1 MSKKKTKKLYGI
13 NVSPKPD
20 PNNEMDTMRYI
31 LNKLVQEL
39 GEKEGTKTFE
49 WYCKTYN
56 VGISDFIPLTVLH
69 EVLGIDLYPSQYLQ
83 EKSERNRYVIVDN
96 LTKSQESILEEVK
109 KDARNNNW
117 EVDLKRLIKHY
128 KDAVKSNDF
137 DRMWYILEYLTEC
150 NFHTIRRY
158 MEELDWKGLEWQ
170 LNREEP
176 WRLEMQK
183 KFKNTNNMKITK
195 DNLASEFENYKKF
208 LKDDD
213 MRSKVKDTIEISEF
227 YDDDADIKKTVD
239 EMVEMVN
246 EQIAKNEK
254 KEEKPKKKEPKK
266 EVKVNEQEPKKEP
279 VKEPKVKEPKPKKEK
294 KAKLSS
300 ARNIKTYDALYRSVT
315 DPEKITERVL
325 RDVEKAGWGVDNL
338 KKFVERYRLAVDSDD
353 PDEMFYIYCFL
364 EECNYHSENEL
375 LLAQDWVAINKLI
388 KGESSSAKAE
398 KEPKAK
404 EEKPK
409 KEPKKKEEK
418 PISNATPVEALSPEV
433 KLIKRV
439 ITLQGK
445 TMKKANSEKTN
456 NPRAILNAI
465 QRAIRTK
472 QIRKTSKYADEIMYA
487 QDALIRMV
495 NGSLN
500 GTLSGADVINFT
512 RYDDLANV
520 AHAEVVSESA
530 KIAAQFI
537 KIQEQAGKEKE
548 AGTLLKRIEKSNE
561 KGEEID
567 GMKKAL
573 KNYVDGKTTKLKAS
587 EQVLRGLHGIVDVN
601 FESGDVVNS
610 TTIEGKNFD
619 TLDFHGRWEGF
630 FGKPSPDFKFMF
642 YGKPGNGKSTF
653 ALQFAGYL
661 SKELGKSVLY
671 VANEEGFG
679 YTLQEKVKRL
689 NVANSN
695 LYLCDSVPED
705 LSRFDVVFLDSVN
718 NLGLEPEDL
727 KAMPSGKA
735 YVYIFQTT
743 KDGNYMGKQE
753 FAHDVDTVVRVENMN
768 AYKDKNRYG
777 GEIQE
782 FKVG

>member
-1 MSKKKTKKLYGI
+1 MKITVENALTEYPKVRKGMPEIIEKTFDKLPSMMKFYGKSDQITKTIDLWVEKVNLELEKRGEGKKEDSKKSEKFP
-13 NVSPKPD
+13 VPK
-20 PNNEMDTMRYI
+20 
-31 LNKLVQEL
+31 
-39 GEKEGTKTFE
+39 
-49 WYCKTYN
+49 YN
-56 VGISDFIPLTVLH
+56 VG
-69 EVLGIDLYPSQYLQ
+69 
-83 EKSERNRYVIVDN
+83 
-96 LTKSQESILEEVK
+96 
-109 KDARNNNW
+109 
-117 EVDLKRLIKHY
+117 
-128 KDAVKSNDF
+128 
-137 DRMWYILEYLTEC
+137 
-150 NFHTIRRY
+150 
-158 MEELDWKGLEWQ
+158 DW
-170 LNREEP
+170 
-176 WRLEMQK
+176 
-183 KFKNTNNMKITK
+183 
-195 DNLASEFENYKKF
+195 
-208 LKDDD
+208 
-213 MRSKVKDTIEISEF
+213 V
-227 YDDDADIKKTVD
+227 
-239 EMVEMVN
+239 
-246 EQIAKNEK
+246 IAKVHTADGGVKESFPVLITEYSETPDGRIIYTFDGGDIDVFEDEIIRKTTAPKAK
-254 KEEKPKKKEPKK
+254 KEEKKESPKTK
-266 EVKVNEQEPKKEP
+266 
-279 VKEPKVKEPKPKKEK
+279 
-294 KAKLSS
+294 
-300 ARNIKTYDALYRSVT
+300 
-315 DPEKITERVL
+315 
-325 RDVEKAGWGVDNL
+325 
-338 KKFVERYRLAVDSDD
+338 
-353 PDEMFYIYCFL
+353 
-364 EECNYHSENEL
+364 
-375 LLAQDWVAINKLI
+375 
-388 KGESSSAKAE
+388 

-404 EEKPK
+404 
-409 KEPKKKEEK
+409 KESKKKEK
-418 PISNATPVEALSPEV
+418 PTSNATPVEALSPEV

-512 RYDDLANV
+512 RYDDLEKV
-520 AHAEVVSESA
+520 AHSEVVSEAA

-548 AGTLLKRIEKSNE
+548 AGTLLKRIEKINE

-573 KNYVDGKTTKLKAS
+573 KNYVEGKTTKLKAS

-653 ALQFAGYL
+653 ALQYAGYL

-705 LSRFDVVFLDSVN
+705 LSQFDVVFLDSVN

-735 YVYIFQTT
+735 YVYVFQTT

>member
-1 MSKKKTKKLYGI
+1 MKL
-13 NVSPKPD
+13 
-20 PNNEMDTMRYI
+20 
-31 LNKLVQEL
+31 
-39 GEKEGTKTFE
+39 
-49 WYCKTYN
+49 
-56 VGISDFIPLTVLH
+56 
-69 EVLGIDLYPSQYLQ
+69 
-83 EKSERNRYVIVDN
+83 
-96 LTKSQESILEEVK
+96 
-109 KDARNNNW
+109 
-117 EVDLKRLIKHY
+117 
-128 KDAVKSNDF
+128 
-137 DRMWYILEYLTEC
+137 
-150 NFHTIRRY
+150 
-158 MEELDWKGLEWQ
+158 
-170 LNREEP
+170 
-176 WRLEMQK
+176 
-183 KFKNTNNMKITK
+183 TK
-195 DNLASEFENYKKF
+195 DNVLEKWPEVKLL
-208 LKDDD
+208 LKDKKEFIDLAEDSFIPFANLYDEFDED
-213 MRSKVKDTIEISEF
+213 MKKDFDSFLDTANKLLDAKEKEVFEKEPKYKVGDWVISKIHTPEGVKESLPLLITEVMVMPDGKVVYTFDGGEIDVFEEE
-227 YDDDADIKKTVD
+227 IIRKTT
-239 EMVEMVN
+239 
-246 EQIAKNEK
+246 APKAK
-254 KEEKPKKKEPKK
+254 KEEKRTEYKGKMYDQGGKQKSDIQIIADATGLDKDKLKEYI
-266 EVKVNEQEPKKEP
+266 ELDD
-279 VKEPKVKEPKPKKEK
+279 KPKDPIKDERFWEMIQTTDTTPISKIIEFVRKVTGKHVGEGKEAMNMFHQIMSEFVTD
-294 KAKLSS
+294 AKRRDEIVKSYLSS

-315 DPEKITERVL
+315 DPKKISERASKDAEKE
-325 RDVEKAGWGVDNL
+325 GWGVDNL
-338 KKFVERYRLAVDSDD
+338 KKLAERYRLAVDSED

-364 EECNYHSENEL
+364 EECNYHRENEL

-388 KGESSSAKAE
+388 KGDSSSAKTE

-418 PISNATPVEALSPEV
+418 PTSNATPVEALSPEV

-512 RYDDLANV
+512 RYDDLAKV
-520 AHAEVVSESA
+520 AHSEVVSEAA

-573 KNYVDGKTTKLKAS
+573 KNYVEGKTSKLKAS
-587 EQVLRGLHGIVDVN
+587 EQVLKGLHGIVDVN

-705 LSRFDVVFLDSVN
+705 LSQFDVVFLDSVN

-727 KAMPSGKA
+727 KAMPAGKA

>member
-1 MSKKKTKKLYGI
+1 M
-13 NVSPKPD
+13 V
-20 PNNEMDTMRYI
+20 
-31 LNKLVQEL
+31 
-39 GEKEGTKTFE
+39 
-49 WYCKTYN
+49 
-56 VGISDFIPLTVLH
+56 
-69 EVLGIDLYPSQYLQ
+69 
-83 EKSERNRYVIVDN
+83 
-96 LTKSQESILEEVK
+96 
-109 KDARNNNW
+109 
-117 EVDLKRLIKHY
+117 
-128 KDAVKSNDF
+128 
-137 DRMWYILEYLTEC
+137 
-150 NFHTIRRY
+150 
-158 MEELDWKGLEWQ
+158 
-170 LNREEP
+170 
-176 WRLEMQK
+176 
-183 KFKNTNNMKITK
+183 KITK
-195 DNLASEFENYKKF
+195 DNLSSEFENYKKF

-227 YDDDADIKKTVD
+227 YDEDADIKKAVD

-246 EQIAKNEK
+246 EQIEKNEK
-254 KEEKPKKKEPKK
+254 KSSQQKKEQEPKDIELIWNLAADTYELWIDHKKVDDSVFTTIEGLAEYIQLNYPELMKRKDVILQLENYGWKKNKTSISKPKKEPKK
-266 EVKVNEQEPKKEP
+266 QVNWEKFPIPKYNVGDWVISKIHTPEG
-279 VKEPKVKEPKPKKEK
+279 VKESFPILITEVMVMPDGKVSYTFDGGEIDVFEDEIIRKTTAPKVK
-294 KAKLSS
+294 
-300 ARNIKTYDALYRSVT
+300 
-315 DPEKITERVL
+315 
-325 RDVEKAGWGVDNL
+325 
-338 KKFVERYRLAVDSDD
+338 
-353 PDEMFYIYCFL
+353 
-364 EECNYHSENEL
+364 
-375 LLAQDWVAINKLI
+375 
-388 KGESSSAKAE
+388 
-398 KEPKAK
+398 KEPKA
-404 EEKPK
+404 K

-418 PISNATPVEALSPEV
+418 PTSNATPVEALSPEV

-500 GTLSGADVINFT
+500 GTLSGAYVINFT
-512 RYDDLANV
+512 RYDDLEKV
-520 AHAEVVSESA
+520 AHSEVVSEAA

-695 LYLCDSVPED
+695 LYLCDSVPDD
-705 LSRFDVVFLDSVN
+705 LSQFDVVFLDSVN

-735 YVYIFQTT
+735 YVYVFQTT

>member
-1 MSKKKTKKLYGI
+1 M
-13 NVSPKPD
+13 
-20 PNNEMDTMRYI
+20 
-31 LNKLVQEL
+31 
-39 GEKEGTKTFE
+39 
-49 WYCKTYN
+49 
-56 VGISDFIPLTVLH
+56 
-69 EVLGIDLYPSQYLQ
+69 
-83 EKSERNRYVIVDN
+83 
-96 LTKSQESILEEVK
+96 VK
-109 KDARNNNW
+109 
-117 EVDLKRLIKHY
+117 I
-128 KDAVKSNDF
+128 
-137 DRMWYILEYLTEC
+137 M
-150 NFHTIRRY
+150 
-158 MEELDWKGLEWQ
+158 
-170 LNREEP
+170 
-176 WRLEMQK
+176 
-183 KFKNTNNMKITK
+183 K

-227 YDDDADIKKTVD
+227 YDEDADIKKAVD

-254 KEEKPKKKEPKK
+254 KSSQQKK
-266 EVKVNEQEPKKEP
+266 EQEPKDIELIWDLAANTYALWIDHK
-279 VKEPKVKEPKPKKEK
+279 KVDDSVFTTIEGLAEYIQLHYPELMKRKDVILQLENYGWEK
-294 KAKLSS
+294 
-300 ARNIKTYDALYRSVT
+300 NKTS
-315 DPEKITERVL
+315 
-325 RDVEKAGWGVDNL
+325 
-338 KKFVERYRLAVDSDD
+338 
-353 PDEMFYIYCFL
+353 
-364 EECNYHSENEL
+364 
-375 LLAQDWVAINKLI
+375 
-388 KGESSSAKAE
+388 
-398 KEPKAK
+398 
-404 EEKPK
+404 KPK
-409 KEPKKKEEK
+409 KEPKKQEKWEKFPIAKYNVGDWVTTKIYMDDGSVKESSPMLISEFSETPDGRIIYTFDGGDIDMFEDQIIRKTTAPKVKKEEKKESPKPKKEPKAKKDSKKKEEK
-418 PISNATPVEALSPEV
+418 PTSNATPVEALSQEV

-445 TMKKANSEKTN
+445 TIKKANADTKN
-456 NPRAILNAI
+456 NPRTILNAL
-465 QRAIRTK
+465 QRAILSK
-472 QIRKTSKYADEIMYA
+472 QIRKTSKYADEVMYA
-487 QDALIRMV
+487 QDALIRIV
-495 NGSLN
+495 NGA
-500 GTLSGADVINFT
+500 LSGALSNSDVINLV
-512 RYDDLANV
+512 RYDDLVKVANS
-520 AHAEVVSESA
+520 EYVSETA

-537 KIQEQAGKEKE
+537 KIQEKEGKEKE
-548 AGTLLKRIEKSNE
+548 ASNLLKRIDKSGE

-587 EQVLRGLHGIVDVN
+587 EQVLKGLHGIVDVN

-705 LSRFDVVFLDSVN
+705 LSQFDVVFLDSVN

-727 KAMPSGKA
+727 KAMPAGKA

-753 FAHDVDTVVRVENMN
+753 FAHDVDAVVRVENFN

-777 GEIQE
+777 GSIQE

>member
-1 MSKKKTKKLYGI
+1 MKL
-13 NVSPKPD
+13 
-20 PNNEMDTMRYI
+20 
-31 LNKLVQEL
+31 
-39 GEKEGTKTFE
+39 
-49 WYCKTYN
+49 
-56 VGISDFIPLTVLH
+56 
-69 EVLGIDLYPSQYLQ
+69 
-83 EKSERNRYVIVDN
+83 
-96 LTKSQESILEEVK
+96 
-109 KDARNNNW
+109 
-117 EVDLKRLIKHY
+117 
-128 KDAVKSNDF
+128 
-137 DRMWYILEYLTEC
+137 
-150 NFHTIRRY
+150 
-158 MEELDWKGLEWQ
+158 
-170 LNREEP
+170 
-176 WRLEMQK
+176 
-183 KFKNTNNMKITK
+183 TK
-195 DNLASEFENYKKF
+195 DNVLEKWGDAKLILQDKKEFIDLAEDSFIPFANLYDEFDEDMKKDFDSF
-208 LKDDD
+208 L
-213 MRSKVKDTIEISEF
+213 DTANKLLEE
-227 YDDDADIKKTVD
+227 K
-239 EMVEMVN
+239 
-246 EQIAKNEK
+246 EK
-254 KEEKPKKKEPKK
+254 KEEKKEETKI
-266 EVKVNEQEPKKEP
+266 
-279 VKEPKVKEPKPKKEK
+279 
-294 KAKLSS
+294 S
-300 ARNIKTYDALYRSVT
+300 AREIRTYSDLVKNVKDYQ
-315 DPEKITERVL
+315 KISERAA
-325 RDVEKAGWGVDNL
+325 KAAQKADFGVDFA
-338 KKFVERYRLAVDSDD
+338 KMAKRYSQAVDNDD
-353 PDEMFYIYCFL
+353 FGDMYYVYCYL
-364 EECNYHSENEL
+364 EECNYHTENEL

-388 KGESSSAKAE
+388 KGESSSAKTE
-398 KEPKAK
+398 KPKYEKNDWVVIKVKDQNTSGKYQEGMPGWVDAIGSENGKTYYKVNITGGKVVSVEDSEIFGKSNNVPNFYVGQVAYMKPASDEVGLIPIKIKSVYCDRDGKTFVYRDEKTIFSEDQLTHYAPKAK

-418 PISNATPVEALSPEV
+418 PTSNATPVEALSPEV

-445 TMKKANSEKTN
+445 TIKKANADTKN
-456 NPRAILNAI
+456 NPRTILNAL
-465 QRAIRTK
+465 QRAILSK
-472 QIRKTSKYADEIMYA
+472 QIRKTSKYADEVMYA
-487 QDALIRMV
+487 QDALIRIV
-495 NGSLN
+495 NGA
-500 GTLSGADVINFT
+500 LSGALSNSDVINLV
-512 RYDDLANV
+512 RYDDLVKVANS
-520 AHAEVVSESA
+520 EYVSETA
-530 KIAAQFI
+530 KIASQFI
-537 KIQEQAGKEKE
+537 KIQEKEGKEKE
-548 AGTLLKRIEKSNE
+548 AYNLLKRIDKSGE

-567 GMKKAL
+567 AMKKSL
-573 KNYVDGKTTKLKAS
+573 KNYVDGKTAKLKAS
-587 EQVLRGLHGIVDVN
+587 EQVLKGLHGIVDVN

-727 KAMPSGKA
+727 KALPSGKA
-735 YVYIFQTT
+735 YVYVFQTT

>member
-1 MSKKKTKKLYGI
+1 MKL
-13 NVSPKPD
+13 
-20 PNNEMDTMRYI
+20 
-31 LNKLVQEL
+31 
-39 GEKEGTKTFE
+39 
-49 WYCKTYN
+49 
-56 VGISDFIPLTVLH
+56 
-69 EVLGIDLYPSQYLQ
+69 
-83 EKSERNRYVIVDN
+83 
-96 LTKSQESILEEVK
+96 
-109 KDARNNNW
+109 
-117 EVDLKRLIKHY
+117 
-128 KDAVKSNDF
+128 
-137 DRMWYILEYLTEC
+137 
-150 NFHTIRRY
+150 
-158 MEELDWKGLEWQ
+158 
-170 LNREEP
+170 
-176 WRLEMQK
+176 
-183 KFKNTNNMKITK
+183 TK
-195 DNLASEFENYKKF
+195 DNVLEKWPEVKLLLKDKKEFIDLAEDSFIPFANLYDDF
-208 LKDDD
+208 DDD
-213 MRSKVKDTIEISEF
+213 MKKDFDQFLDTANKLL
-227 YDDDADIKKTVD
+227 DA
-239 EMVEMVN
+239 
-246 EQIAKNEK
+246 
-254 KEEKPKKKEPKK
+254 KEK
-266 EVKVNEQEPKKEP
+266 EV
-279 VKEPKVKEPKPKKEK
+279 
-294 KAKLSS
+294 
-300 ARNIKTYDALYRSVT
+300 
-315 DPEKITERVL
+315 
-325 RDVEKAGWGVDNL
+325 
-338 KKFVERYRLAVDSDD
+338 F
-353 PDEMFYIYCFL
+353 
-364 EECNYHSENEL
+364 
-375 LLAQDWVAINKLI
+375 
-388 KGESSSAKAE
+388 E
-398 KEPKAK
+398 KEPKYKVGDWVISKIHTPEGVKESLPLLITEVMVMPDGKVVYTFDGGEIDVFEDEIIRKTTAPKAK
-404 EEKPK
+404 KETKNATEKTKSTPKANVKKPK
-409 KEPKKKEEK
+409 QKAEK
-418 PISNATPVEALSPEV
+418 QTTTDNATPVDALSTEV

-445 TMKKANSEKTN
+445 TIKKANADTKN
-456 NPRAILNAI
+456 NPRTILNAL
-465 QRAIRTK
+465 QRAILSK
-472 QIRKTSKYADEIMYA
+472 QIRKTSKYADEVMYA
-487 QDALIRMV
+487 QDALIRIV
-495 NGSLN
+495 NGA
-500 GTLSGADVINFT
+500 LSGALSNSDVINLV
-512 RYDDLANV
+512 RYDDLVKVANS
-520 AHAEVVSESA
+520 EYVSETA

-537 KIQEQAGKEKE
+537 KIQEKEGKEKE
-548 AGTLLKRIEKSNE
+548 ASNLLKRIDKSGE

-567 GMKKAL
+567 AMKKSL

-705 LSRFDVVFLDSVN
+705 LSQFDVVFLDSVN

>member
-1 MSKKKTKKLYGI
+1 MKLTKDNVLEKWGDAKLILQDKKEFIDLAEDSFIPFANLYDEFDEDMKKDFDSFLDTANKLLEEKENKREEAKPKFKVGDWVTTKLHMDDGSVQESEPLLISELNVTPDGRVVYTFDGGDIDMFEDQIIRKTTDPNKKKKVDAKDAKDYTTITENL
-13 NVSPKPD
+13 
-20 PNNEMDTMRYI
+20 
-31 LNKLVQEL
+31 QES
-39 GEKEGTKTFE
+39 KESLTKTA
-49 WYCKTYN
+49 
-56 VGISDFIPLTVLH
+56 
-69 EVLGIDLYPSQYLQ
+69 
-83 EKSERNRYVIVDN
+83 ER
-96 LTKSQESILEEVK
+96 KAES
-109 KDARNNNW
+109 NGFG
-117 EVDLKRLIKHY
+117 VDLKKEIEAYKKSVKH
-128 KDAVKSNDF
+128 NDF
-137 DRMWYILEYLTEC
+137 DDMFIIIELLEIC
-150 NFHTIRRY
+150 NFHAERQYFIKQ
-158 MEELDWKGLEWQ
+158 DWKGLEKFLKRQ
-170 LNREEP
+170 DDIEP
-176 WRLEMQK
+176 KMSQP
-183 KFKNTNNMKITK
+183 KFKNGDKVHCAIYNDEERNKTTIYEIIGSPTAENGEWVYYVTGDGQHYVPERKITK
-195 DNLASEFENYKKF
+195 AKETKSNTKK
-208 LKDDD
+208 
-213 MRSKVKDTIEISEF
+213 
-227 YDDDADIKKTVD
+227 
-239 EMVEMVN
+239 
-246 EQIAKNEK
+246 
-254 KEEKPKKKEPKK
+254 
-266 EVKVNEQEPKKEP
+266 
-279 VKEPKVKEPKPKKEK
+279 
-294 KAKLSS
+294 
-300 ARNIKTYDALYRSVT
+300 
-315 DPEKITERVL
+315 
-325 RDVEKAGWGVDNL
+325 
-338 KKFVERYRLAVDSDD
+338 
-353 PDEMFYIYCFL
+353 
-364 EECNYHSENEL
+364 
-375 LLAQDWVAINKLI
+375 
-388 KGESSSAKAE
+388 KAE
-398 KEPKAK
+398 KQTTTD
-404 EEKPK
+404 
-409 KEPKKKEEK
+409 
-418 PISNATPVEALSPEV
+418 NATPVEALSPEV
-433 KLIKRV
+433 KMIKRV

-512 RYDDLANV
+512 RYDDLAKV
-520 AHAEVVSESA
+520 AHSEVVSEAA

-573 KNYVDGKTTKLKAS
+573 KNYVEGKTSKLKAS
-587 EQVLRGLHGIVDVN
+587 EQMLKGLHGIVDVN

-695 LYLCDSVPED
+695 LYLCDSVPDD
-705 LSRFDVVFLDSVN
+705 LSQFDVVFLDSVN

>member
-1 MSKKKTKKLYGI
+1 
-13 NVSPKPD
+13 
-20 PNNEMDTMRYI
+20 
-31 LNKLVQEL
+31 
-39 GEKEGTKTFE
+39 
-49 WYCKTYN
+49 
-56 VGISDFIPLTVLH
+56 
-69 EVLGIDLYPSQYLQ
+69 
-83 EKSERNRYVIVDN
+83 
-96 LTKSQESILEEVK
+96 
-109 KDARNNNW
+109 
-117 EVDLKRLIKHY
+117 
-128 KDAVKSNDF
+128 
-137 DRMWYILEYLTEC
+137 
-150 NFHTIRRY
+150 
-158 MEELDWKGLEWQ
+158 
-170 LNREEP
+170 
-176 WRLEMQK
+176 
-183 KFKNTNNMKITK
+183 MKITK

-227 YDDDADIKKTVD
+227 YDEDADIKKAVD

-254 KEEKPKKKEPKK
+254 KSSQQKK
-266 EVKVNEQEPKKEP
+266 EQEPKDIELIWDLAANTYELWIDHK
-279 VKEPKVKEPKPKKEK
+279 KVDDSVFTTIEGLAEYIQLHYPELMKRKDVILQLENYGWKK
-294 KAKLSS
+294 
-300 ARNIKTYDALYRSVT
+300 NKTS
-315 DPEKITERVL
+315 I
-325 RDVEKAGWGVDNL
+325 
-338 KKFVERYRLAVDSDD
+338 S
-353 PDEMFYIYCFL
+353 
-364 EECNYHSENEL
+364 
-375 LLAQDWVAINKLI
+375 
-388 KGESSSAKAE
+388 
-398 KEPKAK
+398 
-404 EEKPK
+404 KPK
-409 KEPKKKEEK
+409 KEPKKQVNWEKFPIPKYNVGDWVISKIHTPEGVKESFPILITEVMETPDGKVVYTFDGGEIDVFEDEIIRKTTAPKAKKEEK
-418 PISNATPVEALSPEV
+418 RTSKKKQKAEKQTTTDNATKVEALSPEV

-500 GTLSGADVINFT
+500 GTLSGADIINFT
-512 RYDDLANV
+512 RYDDLEKV
-520 AHAEVVSESA
+520 AHSEVVSEAA

-573 KNYVDGKTTKLKAS
+573 KNYVSGKTTKLKAS

-630 FGKPSPDFKFMF
+630 LGKPSPDFKFMF

-661 SKELGKSVLY
+661 SKNLGKSVLY

-695 LYLCDSVPED
+695 LYLCDSVPDD
-705 LSRFDVVFLDSVN
+705 LSQFDVVFLDSVN

>member
-1 MSKKKTKKLYGI
+1 
-13 NVSPKPD
+13 
-20 PNNEMDTMRYI
+20 
-31 LNKLVQEL
+31 
-39 GEKEGTKTFE
+39 
-49 WYCKTYN
+49 
-56 VGISDFIPLTVLH
+56 
-69 EVLGIDLYPSQYLQ
+69 
-83 EKSERNRYVIVDN
+83 
-96 LTKSQESILEEVK
+96 
-109 KDARNNNW
+109 
-117 EVDLKRLIKHY
+117 
-128 KDAVKSNDF
+128 
-137 DRMWYILEYLTEC
+137 
-150 NFHTIRRY
+150 
-158 MEELDWKGLEWQ
+158 
-170 LNREEP
+170 
-176 WRLEMQK
+176 
-183 KFKNTNNMKITK
+183 MKITK

-227 YDDDADIKKTVD
+227 YDEDADIKKAVD
-239 EMVEMVN
+239 EMVKMVN

-254 KEEKPKKKEPKK
+254 KSSQQKK
-266 EVKVNEQEPKKEP
+266 EQEPKDIELIWDLAANTYELWIDHK
-279 VKEPKVKEPKPKKEK
+279 KVDDSVFTTIEGLAEYIQLHYPELMKRKDVILQLENYGWKKNKTSIPKPKKETKNATEKTKSTPKANVK
-294 KAKLSS
+294 KPK
-300 ARNIKTYDALYRSVT
+300 
-315 DPEKITERVL
+315 
-325 RDVEKAGWGVDNL
+325 
-338 KKFVERYRLAVDSDD
+338 
-353 PDEMFYIYCFL
+353 
-364 EECNYHSENEL
+364 
-375 LLAQDWVAINKLI
+375 Q
-388 KGESSSAKAE
+388 KAE
-398 KEPKAK
+398 KQTTTD
-404 EEKPK
+404 
-409 KEPKKKEEK
+409 
-418 PISNATPVEALSPEV
+418 NATPVEALSPEV

-445 TMKKANSEKTN
+445 TMKKANADTKN

-500 GTLSGADVINFT
+500 GTMSGADVINFT
-512 RYDDLANV
+512 RYDDLAKV
-520 AHAEVVSESA
+520 AHSEVVSEAA

-561 KGEEID
+561 KGAEID

-630 FGKPSPDFKFMF
+630 FGKPAPDFKFMF

-705 LSRFDVVFLDSVN
+705 LSQFDVVFLDSVN

>member
-1 MSKKKTKKLYGI
+1 
-13 NVSPKPD
+13 
-20 PNNEMDTMRYI
+20 
-31 LNKLVQEL
+31 
-39 GEKEGTKTFE
+39 
-49 WYCKTYN
+49 
-56 VGISDFIPLTVLH
+56 
-69 EVLGIDLYPSQYLQ
+69 
-83 EKSERNRYVIVDN
+83 
-96 LTKSQESILEEVK
+96 
-109 KDARNNNW
+109 
-117 EVDLKRLIKHY
+117 
-128 KDAVKSNDF
+128 
-137 DRMWYILEYLTEC
+137 
-150 NFHTIRRY
+150 
-158 MEELDWKGLEWQ
+158 
-170 LNREEP
+170 
-176 WRLEMQK
+176 
-183 KFKNTNNMKITK
+183 MKITK

-227 YDDDADIKKTVD
+227 YDEDADIKKAVD

-254 KEEKPKKKEPKK
+254 KSSQQKK
-266 EVKVNEQEPKKEP
+266 EQEPKDIELIWDLAANTYELWIDHK
-279 VKEPKVKEPKPKKEK
+279 KVDDSVFTTIEGLAEYIQLHYPELMKRKDVILQLENYGWKK
-294 KAKLSS
+294 
-300 ARNIKTYDALYRSVT
+300 NKTS
-315 DPEKITERVL
+315 I
-325 RDVEKAGWGVDNL
+325 
-338 KKFVERYRLAVDSDD
+338 S
-353 PDEMFYIYCFL
+353 
-364 EECNYHSENEL
+364 
-375 LLAQDWVAINKLI
+375 
-388 KGESSSAKAE
+388 
-398 KEPKAK
+398 
-404 EEKPK
+404 KPK
-409 KEPKKKEEK
+409 KEPKKQVNWEKFPIPKYNVGDWVISKIHTPEGVKESFPILITEVMETPDGKVVYTFDGGEIDVFEDEIICKTTAPKAKKEEK
-418 PISNATPVEALSPEV
+418 RTSKKKQKAEKQTTTDNATQVEALSPEV

-445 TMKKANSEKTN
+445 TIKKANADTKN
-456 NPRAILNAI
+456 NPRTILNAL
-465 QRAIRTK
+465 QRAILSK
-472 QIRKTSKYADEIMYA
+472 QIRKTSKYADEVMYA
-487 QDALIRMV
+487 QDALIRIV
-495 NGSLN
+495 NGA
-500 GTLSGADVINFT
+500 LSGALSNSDVINLV
-512 RYDDLANV
+512 RYDDLVKVANS
-520 AHAEVVSESA
+520 EVVSETA
-530 KIAAQFI
+530 KIASQFI
-537 KIQEQAGKEKE
+537 KIQEKEGKQKE
-548 AGTLLKRIEKSNE
+548 AENLLKRIEKSNE

-705 LSRFDVVFLDSVN
+705 LSQFDVVFLDSVN
-718 NLGLEPEDL
+718 NLGLKPEDL

>member
-1 MSKKKTKKLYGI
+1 MKLTKDNVLEKWGDAKLILQDKKEFIDLAEDSFIPFANLYDEFDEDMKKDFDSFL
-13 NVSPKPD
+13 
-20 PNNEMDTMRYI
+20 DTA
-31 LNKLVQEL
+31 NKLLE
-39 GEKEGTKTFE
+39 EKENK
-49 WYCKTYN
+49 
-56 VGISDFIPLTVLH
+56 
-69 EVLGIDLYPSQYLQ
+69 
-83 EKSERNRYVIVDN
+83 R
-96 LTKSQESILEEVK
+96 EEVK
-109 KDARNNNW
+109 PKFKVGDWVISKIHTPEGVKESFPILITEVMVMPDGKVSYTFDGGEIDVFEDEIIRKTTAPKKAEEPKRITAKEAKSIEAIKANLIESADSLTQSAERRAEKDGYG
-117 EVDLKRLIKHY
+117 VDLEKLERDY
-128 KDAVKSNDF
+128 KKSVRHNDF
-137 DRMWYILEYLTEC
+137 DDMFIILELLEAC
-150 NFHTIRRY
+150 NFHKEREFFIKQ
-158 MEELDWKGLEWQ
+158 DWKGL
-170 LNREEP
+170 
-176 WRLEMQK
+176 K
-183 KFKNTNNMKITK
+183 KFIK
-195 DNLASEFENYKKF
+195 SE
-208 LKDDD
+208 
-213 MRSKVKDTIEISEF
+213 
-227 YDDDADIKKTVD
+227 
-239 EMVEMVN
+239 
-246 EQIAKNEK
+246 
-254 KEEKPKKKEPKK
+254 EEK
-266 EVKVNEQEPKKEP
+266 
-279 VKEPKVKEPKPKKEK
+279 
-294 KAKLSS
+294 
-300 ARNIKTYDALYRSVT
+300 
-315 DPEKITERVL
+315 
-325 RDVEKAGWGVDNL
+325 
-338 KKFVERYRLAVDSDD
+338 
-353 PDEMFYIYCFL
+353 
-364 EECNYHSENEL
+364 
-375 LLAQDWVAINKLI
+375 
-388 KGESSSAKAE
+388 
-398 KEPKAK
+398 
-404 EEKPK
+404 EKPK
-409 KEPKKKEEK
+409 KEPKPKSEK
-418 PISNATPVEALSPEV
+418 PTSNATPVEALSPEV

-439 ITLQGK
+439 ITLHGK

-512 RYDDLANV
+512 RYDDLEKV
-520 AHAEVVSESA
+520 AHSEVVSEAA

-705 LSRFDVVFLDSVN
+705 LSQFDVVFLDSVN

-735 YVYIFQTT
+735 YVYVFQTT

>member
-1 MSKKKTKKLYGI
+1 MKL
-13 NVSPKPD
+13 
-20 PNNEMDTMRYI
+20 
-31 LNKLVQEL
+31 
-39 GEKEGTKTFE
+39 
-49 WYCKTYN
+49 
-56 VGISDFIPLTVLH
+56 
-69 EVLGIDLYPSQYLQ
+69 
-83 EKSERNRYVIVDN
+83 
-96 LTKSQESILEEVK
+96 
-109 KDARNNNW
+109 
-117 EVDLKRLIKHY
+117 
-128 KDAVKSNDF
+128 
-137 DRMWYILEYLTEC
+137 
-150 NFHTIRRY
+150 
-158 MEELDWKGLEWQ
+158 
-170 LNREEP
+170 
-176 WRLEMQK
+176 
-183 KFKNTNNMKITK
+183 TK
-195 DNLASEFENYKKF
+195 DNVLEKWPEVKLLLKDKKEFIDLAEDSFIPFANLYDDF
-208 LKDDD
+208 DDD
-213 MRSKVKDTIEISEF
+213 MKKDFDQFLDT
-227 YDDDADIKKTVD
+227 ANKLL
-239 EMVEMVN
+239 
-246 EQIAKNEK
+246 EK
-254 KEEKPKKKEPKK
+254 KEE
-266 EVKVNEQEPKKEP
+266 EV
-279 VKEPKVKEPKPKKEK
+279 
-294 KAKLSS
+294 
-300 ARNIKTYDALYRSVT
+300 
-315 DPEKITERVL
+315 
-325 RDVEKAGWGVDNL
+325 
-338 KKFVERYRLAVDSDD
+338 F
-353 PDEMFYIYCFL
+353 
-364 EECNYHSENEL
+364 
-375 LLAQDWVAINKLI
+375 
-388 KGESSSAKAE
+388 E
-398 KEPKAK
+398 KEPKYKVGDWVIVKVHMPDGSVQESFPLLITEVMVMPDGRTMYTEDGGQYDFFEDQIIRKTTAPKVKK
-404 EEKPK
+404 EEKKESPKPK
-409 KEPKKKEEK
+409 KEPKQTEKPTFNTKSVDILTEAVGMNKKKLIKIIEDTPKNLKTSKEFKDLIGELGISKVIHFVNKVTNESYYDGMKAGLRFEDLMVDFITDATRRDEIVKDYLKKETTKPKAEK
-418 PISNATPVEALSPEV
+418 PTSTATPVEALSPEV

-472 QIRKTSKYADEIMYA
+472 QIRKTSKYADKIMYA

-512 RYDDLANV
+512 RYDDLEKV
-520 AHAEVVSESA
+520 AHSEVVSEAA

-705 LSRFDVVFLDSVN
+705 LSQFDVVFLDSVN

>member
-1 MSKKKTKKLYGI
+1 MKVTYETLPLKYEEIKKHLTPKTIEAVDAALAIWDWYDDAEFKPTIDGCIQKVNSELA
-13 NVSPKPD
+13 NV
-20 PNNEMDTMRYI
+20 
-31 LNKLVQEL
+31 
-39 GEKEGTKTFE
+39 KEVSETKTE
-49 WYCKTYN
+49 
-56 VGISDFIPLTVLH
+56 
-69 EVLGIDLYPSQYLQ
+69 
-83 EKSERNRYVIVDN
+83 
-96 LTKSQESILEEVK
+96 
-109 KDARNNNW
+109 
-117 EVDLKRLIKHY
+117 
-128 KDAVKSNDF
+128 
-137 DRMWYILEYLTEC
+137 
-150 NFHTIRRY
+150 
-158 MEELDWKGLEWQ
+158 
-170 LNREEP
+170 
-176 WRLEMQK
+176 
-183 KFKNTNNMKITK
+183 
-195 DNLASEFENYKKF
+195 
-208 LKDDD
+208 
-213 MRSKVKDTIEISEF
+213 
-227 YDDDADIKKTVD
+227 
-239 EMVEMVN
+239 
-246 EQIAKNEK
+246 
-254 KEEKPKKKEPKK
+254 
-266 EVKVNEQEPKKEP
+266 
-279 VKEPKVKEPKPKKEK
+279 
-294 KAKLSS
+294 
-300 ARNIKTYDALYRSVT
+300 
-315 DPEKITERVL
+315 
-325 RDVEKAGWGVDNL
+325 
-338 KKFVERYRLAVDSDD
+338 
-353 PDEMFYIYCFL
+353 
-364 EECNYHSENEL
+364 
-375 LLAQDWVAINKLI
+375 
-388 KGESSSAKAE
+388 
-398 KEPKAK
+398 
-404 EEKPK
+404 PK
-409 KEPKKKEEK
+409 KEPKKQEKWEKFPIAKYNVGDWVTTKDHDGKENTTPILISEWMETPDGRIVYTADGGQYDFFEDSIVRQVTEPKFKIGDYVKFKVANAAGRIVEITPVKGKKYEYSLKYLNKDGNEVVTDGVMESLLTLTSEDEANKINTKTTKEAKPKEK
-418 PISNATPVEALSPEV
+418 KEPKTKEPKAKKEQKQDPYADATPVEALSPEV

-512 RYDDLANV
+512 RYDDLAKV
-520 AHAEVVSESA
+520 AHSEVVSEAA

-548 AGTLLKRIEKSNE
+548 AETLLKRIEKSNE

-661 SKELGKSVLY
+661 SKDLGKSVLY

-695 LYLCDSVPED
+695 LYLCDSVPDD
-705 LSRFDVVFLDSVN
+705 LSQFDVVFLDSVN

-735 YVYIFQTT
+735 YVYVFQTT

-768 AYKDKNRYG
+768 AYKYKNRYG

>member
-1 MSKKKTKKLYGI
+1 MKLTVENLKEMSGKITVSDRLKEQLPLVIDSLEFYGQDGAETSDELVDLWLKLANEELEKQDKKEEPKKQEKKH
-13 NVSPKPD
+13 P
-20 PNNEMDTMRYI
+20 T
-31 LNKLVQEL
+31 NK
-39 GEKEGTKTFE
+39 
-49 WYCKTYN
+49 YN
-56 VGISDFIPLTVLH
+56 VGDWVTTKDSNGKENTTPILIDEWNETPDGRIVYTADGGQYDFF
-69 EVLGIDLYPSQYLQ
+69 EDS
-83 EKSERNRYVIVDN
+83 IVR
-96 LTKSQESILEEVK
+96 QV
-109 KDARNNNW
+109 
-117 EVDLKRLIKHY
+117 
-128 KDAVKSNDF
+128 
-137 DRMWYILEYLTEC
+137 TE
-150 NFHTIRRY
+150 
-158 MEELDWKGLEWQ
+158 
-170 LNREEP
+170 P
-176 WRLEMQK
+176 
-183 KFKNTNNMKITK
+183 KFKIGDYVKFKVANAAGRIVEIT
-195 DNLASEFENYKKF
+195 
-208 LKDDD
+208 
-213 MRSKVKDTIEISEF
+213 
-227 YDDDADIKKTVD
+227 
-239 EMVEMVN
+239 
-246 EQIAKNEK
+246 
-254 KEEKPKKKEPKK
+254 
-266 EVKVNEQEPKKEP
+266 P
-279 VKEPKVKEPKPKKEK
+279 VKGKKYEYSLK
-294 KAKLSS
+294 YLNKDG
-300 ARNIKTYDALYRSVT
+300 NEVVT
-315 DPEKITERVL
+315 DGVMESLLTLTSEDEANKINTKTTKE
-325 RDVEKAGWGVDNL
+325 
-338 KKFVERYRLAVDSDD
+338 
-353 PDEMFYIYCFL
+353 
-364 EECNYHSENEL
+364 
-375 LLAQDWVAINKLI
+375 
-388 KGESSSAKAE
+388 AK
-398 KEPKAK
+398 P
-404 EEKPK
+404 KPK
-409 KEPKKKEEK
+409 KEPKTKADK
-418 PISNATPVEALSPEV
+418 PNSTATPVEALSPEV

-512 RYDDLANV
+512 RYDDLEKV
-520 AHAEVVSESA
+520 AHSEVVSEAA

-705 LSRFDVVFLDSVN
+705 LSQFDVVFLDSVN

-727 KAMPSGKA
+727 KAMPAGKA

>member
-1 MSKKKTKKLYGI
+1 
-13 NVSPKPD
+13 
-20 PNNEMDTMRYI
+20 
-31 LNKLVQEL
+31 
-39 GEKEGTKTFE
+39 
-49 WYCKTYN
+49 
-56 VGISDFIPLTVLH
+56 
-69 EVLGIDLYPSQYLQ
+69 
-83 EKSERNRYVIVDN
+83 
-96 LTKSQESILEEVK
+96 
-109 KDARNNNW
+109 
-117 EVDLKRLIKHY
+117 
-128 KDAVKSNDF
+128 
-137 DRMWYILEYLTEC
+137 
-150 NFHTIRRY
+150 
-158 MEELDWKGLEWQ
+158 
-170 LNREEP
+170 
-176 WRLEMQK
+176 
-183 KFKNTNNMKITK
+183 MKITK

-227 YDDDADIKKTVD
+227 YDEDADIKKAVD

-254 KEEKPKKKEPKK
+254 KSSQQKKEQEPKDIELIWDLAADTYELWIDHKKVDDSVFTTIEGFAEYIQLNYPELMKRKDVILQLENYGWKKNKTSIPKPKK
-266 EVKVNEQEPKKEP
+266 EVKVNEQDSKKEPKKQVNWEKFP
-279 VKEPKVKEPKPKKEK
+279 IPKYNVGDWVISKIHTPEGVKESFPILITEVMVMPDGKVSYTFDGGDFDVFEDEIIRKTTAPKAKKEEK
-294 KAKLSS
+294 KESP
-300 ARNIKTYDALYRSVT
+300 KT
-315 DPEKITERVL
+315 K
-325 RDVEKAGWGVDNL
+325 
-338 KKFVERYRLAVDSDD
+338 
-353 PDEMFYIYCFL
+353 
-364 EECNYHSENEL
+364 
-375 LLAQDWVAINKLI
+375 
-388 KGESSSAKAE
+388 

-404 EEKPK
+404 
-409 KEPKKKEEK
+409 KESKKKEK
-418 PISNATPVEALSPEV
+418 PTSNATPVEALSPEV

-512 RYDDLANV
+512 RYDDLEKV
-520 AHAEVVSESA
+520 AHSEVVSEAA

-561 KGEEID
+561 NGEEID

-573 KNYVDGKTTKLKAS
+573 KNYVEGKTTKLKAS

-705 LSRFDVVFLDSVN
+705 LSQFDVVFLDSVN

-727 KAMPSGKA
+727 KAMPAGKA
-735 YVYIFQTT
+735 YVYVFQTT

>member
-1 MSKKKTKKLYGI
+1 MKLTKENVLEKWPEVKLLLKDKKEFIDLAEDSFIPFANLYDEFDEDMKKDFDSFLDTANKLLEEKENKREEAKPKFKVGDWVTTKIHMDDGSVQESEPLLISELNVTPDGRVVYTFDGGDIDMFEDQIIRKTT
-13 NVSPKPD
+13 D
-20 PNNEMDTMRYI
+20 PN
-31 LNKLVQEL
+31 K
-39 GEKEGTKTFE
+39 
-49 WYCKTYN
+49 
-56 VGISDFIPLTVLH
+56 
-69 EVLGIDLYPSQYLQ
+69 
-83 EKSERNRYVIVDN
+83 
-96 LTKSQESILEEVK
+96 
-109 KDARNNNW
+109 
-117 EVDLKRLIKHY
+117 
-128 KDAVKSNDF
+128 
-137 DRMWYILEYLTEC
+137 
-150 NFHTIRRY
+150 
-158 MEELDWKGLEWQ
+158 
-170 LNREEP
+170 
-176 WRLEMQK
+176 
-183 KFKNTNNMKITK
+183 
-195 DNLASEFENYKKF
+195 
-208 LKDDD
+208 
-213 MRSKVKDTIEISEF
+213 
-227 YDDDADIKKTVD
+227 
-239 EMVEMVN
+239 
-246 EQIAKNEK
+246 K
-254 KEEKPKKKEPKK
+254 KEEKKKISAKTEKPKYEKNDWVVIKVRDQNTSGKYQEGMPGWVDAIGVENGKTYY
-266 EVKVNEQEPKKEP
+266 KVNITGG
-279 VKEPKVKEPKPKKEK
+279 KVVSVEDSEIFGKSNDVPNFYVGQVAYMKPASDEVG
-294 KAKLSS
+294 LIP
-300 ARNIKTYDALYRSVT
+300 IKIKSVYCDREGKTFVYR
-315 DPEKITERVL
+315 
-325 RDVEKAGWGVDNL
+325 
-338 KKFVERYRLAVDSDD
+338 DD
-353 PDEMFYIYCFL
+353 KTIF
-364 EECNYHSENEL
+364 SEDQL
-375 LLAQDWVAINKLI
+375 THYA
-388 KGESSSAKAE
+388 
-398 KEPKAK
+398 PKAK

-409 KEPKKKEEK
+409 KEPKNKEEK
-418 PISNATPVEALSPEV
+418 PTSNATPVEALSPEV

-445 TMKKANSEKTN
+445 SIKKANADTKN
-456 NPRAILNAI
+456 NPRTILNAL
-465 QRAIRTK
+465 QRAILSK
-472 QIRKTSKYADEIMYA
+472 QIRKTSKYADEVMYA
-487 QDALIRMV
+487 QDALIRIV
-495 NGSLN
+495 NGSLS
-500 GTLSGADVINFT
+500 GALSGSDVINFT
-512 RYDDLANV
+512 RYDDLVKVANS
-520 AHAEVVSESA
+520 EVVSETA
-530 KIAAQFI
+530 KIASQFI
-537 KIQEQAGKEKE
+537 KIQEKEGKQKE
-548 AGTLLKRIEKSNE
+548 AENLLKRIDKSNE

-777 GEIQE
+777 GEIHE

>member
-1 MSKKKTKKLYGI
+1 MKITVENALTEYPKVSKGMPEIIEKTFDKLPSMMKFYGKSDQI
-13 NVSPKPD
+13 
-20 PNNEMDTMRYI
+20 
-31 LNKLVQEL
+31 
-39 GEKEGTKTFE
+39 TKTIDLWVE
-49 WYCKTYN
+49 KVNLELEKRGDGKKEDPKKSEKIPVPKYN
-56 VGISDFIPLTVLH
+56 VG
-69 EVLGIDLYPSQYLQ
+69 
-83 EKSERNRYVIVDN
+83 
-96 LTKSQESILEEVK
+96 
-109 KDARNNNW
+109 
-117 EVDLKRLIKHY
+117 
-128 KDAVKSNDF
+128 
-137 DRMWYILEYLTEC
+137 
-150 NFHTIRRY
+150 
-158 MEELDWKGLEWQ
+158 DW
-170 LNREEP
+170 
-176 WRLEMQK
+176 
-183 KFKNTNNMKITK
+183 
-195 DNLASEFENYKKF
+195 
-208 LKDDD
+208 
-213 MRSKVKDTIEISEF
+213 V
-227 YDDDADIKKTVD
+227 
-239 EMVEMVN
+239 
-246 EQIAKNEK
+246 IAKVHTADGGVKESFPVLITEYTETPDGRITYTFDGGEIDVFEDEIIRKTTAPKAK
-254 KEEKPKKKEPKK
+254 KEEKRTSKKK
-266 EVKVNEQEPKKEP
+266 Q
-279 VKEPKVKEPKPKKEK
+279 
-294 KAKLSS
+294 
-300 ARNIKTYDALYRSVT
+300 
-315 DPEKITERVL
+315 
-325 RDVEKAGWGVDNL
+325 
-338 KKFVERYRLAVDSDD
+338 
-353 PDEMFYIYCFL
+353 
-364 EECNYHSENEL
+364 
-375 LLAQDWVAINKLI
+375 
-388 KGESSSAKAE
+388 KAE
-398 KEPKAK
+398 KQTTTD
-404 EEKPK
+404 
-409 KEPKKKEEK
+409 
-418 PISNATPVEALSPEV
+418 NATKVEALSPEV

-512 RYDDLANV
+512 RYDDLEKV
-520 AHAEVVSESA
+520 AHSEVVSEAA

-573 KNYVDGKTTKLKAS
+573 KNYVEGKTSKLKAS
-587 EQVLRGLHGIVDVN
+587 EQVLKGLHGIVDVN

-727 KAMPSGKA
+727 KAMPAGKA

>member
-1 MSKKKTKKLYGI
+1 MKL
-13 NVSPKPD
+13 
-20 PNNEMDTMRYI
+20 
-31 LNKLVQEL
+31 
-39 GEKEGTKTFE
+39 
-49 WYCKTYN
+49 
-56 VGISDFIPLTVLH
+56 
-69 EVLGIDLYPSQYLQ
+69 
-83 EKSERNRYVIVDN
+83 
-96 LTKSQESILEEVK
+96 
-109 KDARNNNW
+109 
-117 EVDLKRLIKHY
+117 
-128 KDAVKSNDF
+128 
-137 DRMWYILEYLTEC
+137 
-150 NFHTIRRY
+150 
-158 MEELDWKGLEWQ
+158 
-170 LNREEP
+170 
-176 WRLEMQK
+176 
-183 KFKNTNNMKITK
+183 TK
-195 DNLASEFENYKKF
+195 DNVLEKWQDAKLLLRVDNKEFIDLAEDSFIPFANLYDEF
-208 LKDDD
+208 DDD
-213 MRSKVKDTIEISEF
+213 MKKDFDSFLDTANKLLEEKENKREDAKPKFKVGDWVIIKEYDKDNNVSESDPTMISEVFVNPVDNRIF
-227 YDDDADIKKTVD
+227 YTVD
-239 EMVEMVN
+239 NGNIDVEEN
-246 EQIAKNEK
+246 QIIRKTTDPKAK
-254 KEEKPKKKEPKK
+254 KEEKPTAAQ
-266 EVKVNEQEPKKEP
+266 VKS
-279 VKEPKVKEPKPKKEK
+279 KPKFKNGDKVHCAIYNDEERNK
-294 KAKLSS
+294 TTIYEIIGSPTAENGEWVYYVTGDGQHYVPERKITKAKETKS
-300 ARNIKTYDALYRSVT
+300 NT
-315 DPEKITERVL
+315 
-325 RDVEKAGWGVDNL
+325 
-338 KKFVERYRLAVDSDD
+338 KK
-353 PDEMFYIYCFL
+353 
-364 EECNYHSENEL
+364 
-375 LLAQDWVAINKLI
+375 
-388 KGESSSAKAE
+388 KAE
-398 KEPKAK
+398 KQTTND
-404 EEKPK
+404 
-409 KEPKKKEEK
+409 
-418 PISNATPVEALSPEV
+418 NATPVEALSPEV

-512 RYDDLANV
+512 RYDDLEKV
-520 AHAEVVSESA
+520 AHSEVVSEAA

-573 KNYVDGKTTKLKAS
+573 KNYVEGKTTKLKAS

-705 LSRFDVVFLDSVN
+705 LSQFDVVFLDSVN

-727 KAMPSGKA
+727 KAMPAGKA
-735 YVYIFQTT
+735 YVYVFQTT

>member
-1 MSKKKTKKLYGI
+1 MKL
-13 NVSPKPD
+13 
-20 PNNEMDTMRYI
+20 
-31 LNKLVQEL
+31 
-39 GEKEGTKTFE
+39 
-49 WYCKTYN
+49 
-56 VGISDFIPLTVLH
+56 
-69 EVLGIDLYPSQYLQ
+69 
-83 EKSERNRYVIVDN
+83 
-96 LTKSQESILEEVK
+96 
-109 KDARNNNW
+109 
-117 EVDLKRLIKHY
+117 
-128 KDAVKSNDF
+128 
-137 DRMWYILEYLTEC
+137 
-150 NFHTIRRY
+150 
-158 MEELDWKGLEWQ
+158 
-170 LNREEP
+170 
-176 WRLEMQK
+176 
-183 KFKNTNNMKITK
+183 TK
-195 DNLASEFENYKKF
+195 DNVLEKWGDAKLILQDKKEFIDLAEDSFIPFANLYDEFDEDMKKDFDSFLDTANKLLEEKENKREEAKPKFKIGDWVTTKIHMDDGSVQESEP
-208 LKDDD
+208 LL
-213 MRSKVKDTIEISEF
+213 ISEF
-227 YDDDADIKKTVD
+227 NVTPDGRVVYTFDGGDIDMFEDEIIRKTT
-239 EMVEMVN
+239 
-246 EQIAKNEK
+246 A
-254 KEEKPKKKEPKK
+254 PKK
-266 EVKVNEQEPKKEP
+266 ED
-279 VKEPKVKEPKPKKEK
+279 EK
-294 KAKLSS
+294 KKVS
-300 ARNIKTYDALYRSVT
+300 AREIRTYSDLVKNVKDYQ
-315 DPEKITERVL
+315 KISERAA
-325 RDVEKAGWGVDNL
+325 KAAQKADFGVDFA
-338 KKFVERYRLAVDSDD
+338 KMAKRYSQAVDNDD
-353 PDEMFYIYCFL
+353 FGDMYYVYCYL
-364 EECNYHSENEL
+364 EECNYHTENEL

-388 KGESSSAKAE
+388 KGESSSAKTE
-398 KEPKAK
+398 KPKYEKNDWVVIKVKDQNTSGKYQEGMPGWVDAIGSENGKTYYKVNITGGKVVSVEDSEIFGKSNNVPNFYVGQVAYMKPASDEVGLIPIKIKSVYCDREGKTFVYRDEKTIFSEDQLTHYAPKAK

-418 PISNATPVEALSPEV
+418 PTSNATPVEALSPEV

-445 TMKKANSEKTN
+445 TIKKANADTKN
-456 NPRAILNAI
+456 NPRTILNAL
-465 QRAIRTK
+465 QRAILSK
-472 QIRKTSKYADEIMYA
+472 QIRKTSKYADEVMYA
-487 QDALIRMV
+487 QDALIRIV
-495 NGSLN
+495 NGA
-500 GTLSGADVINFT
+500 LSGALSNSDVINLV
-512 RYDDLANV
+512 RYDDLVKVANS
-520 AHAEVVSESA
+520 EYVSETA

-537 KIQEQAGKEKE
+537 KIQEKEGKEKE
-548 AGTLLKRIEKSNE
+548 ASNLLKRIDKSGEKC
-561 KGEEID
+561 EEID
-567 GMKKAL
+567 AMKKSL
-573 KNYVDGKTTKLKAS
+573 KNYVDGKTAKLKAS
-587 EQVLRGLHGIVDVN
+587 EQVLKGLHGIVDVN

-705 LSRFDVVFLDSVN
+705 LSQFDVVFLDSVN

>member
-1 MSKKKTKKLYGI
+1 
-13 NVSPKPD
+13 
-20 PNNEMDTMRYI
+20 
-31 LNKLVQEL
+31 
-39 GEKEGTKTFE
+39 
-49 WYCKTYN
+49 
-56 VGISDFIPLTVLH
+56 
-69 EVLGIDLYPSQYLQ
+69 
-83 EKSERNRYVIVDN
+83 
-96 LTKSQESILEEVK
+96 
-109 KDARNNNW
+109 
-117 EVDLKRLIKHY
+117 
-128 KDAVKSNDF
+128 
-137 DRMWYILEYLTEC
+137 
-150 NFHTIRRY
+150 
-158 MEELDWKGLEWQ
+158 
-170 LNREEP
+170 
-176 WRLEMQK
+176 
-183 KFKNTNNMKITK
+183 MKITK

-227 YDDDADIKKTVD
+227 YDEDADIKKAVD

-254 KEEKPKKKEPKK
+254 KSSQQKK
-266 EVKVNEQEPKKEP
+266 EQEPKDIELIWDLAANTYELWIDHK
-279 VKEPKVKEPKPKKEK
+279 KVDDSVFTTIEGFAEYIQLNYPELMKRKDVILQLENYGWKK
-294 KAKLSS
+294 
-300 ARNIKTYDALYRSVT
+300 NKTS
-315 DPEKITERVL
+315 
-325 RDVEKAGWGVDNL
+325 
-338 KKFVERYRLAVDSDD
+338 
-353 PDEMFYIYCFL
+353 
-364 EECNYHSENEL
+364 
-375 LLAQDWVAINKLI
+375 
-388 KGESSSAKAE
+388 
-398 KEPKAK
+398 
-404 EEKPK
+404 KPK
-409 KEPKKKEEK
+409 KEPKKQVNWEKFPIPKYNVGDWVISKIHTPEGVKESFPILITEVMETPDGKVAYTFDGGEIDVFEDEIIRKTTAPKAKKETKKNATEK
-418 PISNATPVEALSPEV
+418 TKSTPKENVKKPKQKAEKQTTTDNATPVEALSPEV

-445 TMKKANSEKTN
+445 TIKKANADTKN
-456 NPRAILNAI
+456 NPRTILNAL
-465 QRAIRTK
+465 QRAILSK
-472 QIRKTSKYADEIMYA
+472 QIRKTSKYADEVMYA
-487 QDALIRMV
+487 QDALIRIV
-495 NGSLN
+495 NGA
-500 GTLSGADVINFT
+500 LSGALSNSDVINLV
-512 RYDDLANV
+512 RYDDLVKVANS
-520 AHAEVVSESA
+520 EYVSETA

-537 KIQEQAGKEKE
+537 KIQEKEGKEKE
-548 AGTLLKRIEKSNE
+548 ASNLLKRIDKSGE

-705 LSRFDVVFLDSVN
+705 LSQFDVVFLDSVN

-727 KAMPSGKA
+727 KAMPAGKA

-753 FAHDVDTVVRVENMN
+753 FAHDVDAVVRVENFN

>member
-1 MSKKKTKKLYGI
+1 MVMSKNKQYEYKYANEGFIDEDDIDNAGIELVNKLNSKWNALYPGNDPEWNRLKAKKLVSMIYYLKGDI
-13 NVSPKPD
+13 IPATVSKTDKRPMVWTDENVAFAISNQKAVRVELEDYFKERFPDDLESLKIFIPNFRERHKTPKPD

-31 LNKLVQEL
+31 LNKLVHEL
-39 GEKEGTKTFE
+39 GKKEGTKTFE
-49 WYCKTYN
+49 WYCQTYN
-56 VGISDFIPLTVLH
+56 VGIADFIPLTVLH
-69 EVLGIDLYPSQYLQ
+69 EVLGIDLYPSQYL
-83 EKSERNRYVIVDN
+83 
-96 LTKSQESILEEVK
+96 
-109 KDARNNNW
+109 NNN
-117 EVDLKRLIKHY
+117 
-128 KDAVKSNDF
+128 
-137 DRMWYILEYLTEC
+137 
-150 NFHTIRRY
+150 
-158 MEELDWKGLEWQ
+158 
-170 LNREEP
+170 
-176 WRLEMQK
+176 
-183 KFKNTNNMKITK
+183 KNTNNMKITK

-227 YDDDADIKKTVD
+227 YDEDADIKKTVD
-239 EMVEMVN
+239 EMVKMVN

-254 KEEKPKKKEPKK
+254 KEESSTKTEKWDKFPISKYNVGDWVTTKIYMDDGS
-266 EVKVNEQEPKKEP
+266 
-279 VKEPKVKEPKPKKEK
+279 VKESSPMLISEFSETPDGRIIYTFDGGDIDMFEDQIIRKVTAPKVKKEEKKE
-294 KAKLSS
+294 S
-300 ARNIKTYDALYRSVT
+300 
-315 DPEKITERVL
+315 P
-325 RDVEKAGWGVDNL
+325 
-338 KKFVERYRLAVDSDD
+338 
-353 PDEMFYIYCFL
+353 
-364 EECNYHSENEL
+364 
-375 LLAQDWVAINKLI
+375 
-388 KGESSSAKAE
+388 
-398 KEPKAK
+398 
-404 EEKPK
+404 KPK
-409 KEPKKKEEK
+409 KEPKAKKESKKKEK
-418 PISNATPVEALSPEV
+418 PTSNATPVEALSPEV

-512 RYDDLANV
+512 RYDDLEKV
-520 AHAEVVSESA
+520 AHSEVVSEAA

-705 LSRFDVVFLDSVN
+705 LSQFDVVFLDSVN

-727 KAMPSGKA
+727 KAMPAGKA

>member
-1 MSKKKTKKLYGI
+1 M
-13 NVSPKPD
+13 V
-20 PNNEMDTMRYI
+20 
-31 LNKLVQEL
+31 
-39 GEKEGTKTFE
+39 
-49 WYCKTYN
+49 
-56 VGISDFIPLTVLH
+56 
-69 EVLGIDLYPSQYLQ
+69 
-83 EKSERNRYVIVDN
+83 
-96 LTKSQESILEEVK
+96 
-109 KDARNNNW
+109 
-117 EVDLKRLIKHY
+117 
-128 KDAVKSNDF
+128 
-137 DRMWYILEYLTEC
+137 
-150 NFHTIRRY
+150 
-158 MEELDWKGLEWQ
+158 
-170 LNREEP
+170 
-176 WRLEMQK
+176 
-183 KFKNTNNMKITK
+183 KITK

-227 YDDDADIKKTVD
+227 YDDDADIKKAVD

-254 KEEKPKKKEPKK
+254 KSSQQKK
-266 EVKVNEQEPKKEP
+266 EQEPKDIELIWDLAANTYELWIDHK
-279 VKEPKVKEPKPKKEK
+279 KVDDSVFTTIEGFAEYIQLNYPELMKRKDVILQLENYGWKK
-294 KAKLSS
+294 
-300 ARNIKTYDALYRSVT
+300 NKTS
-315 DPEKITERVL
+315 
-325 RDVEKAGWGVDNL
+325 
-338 KKFVERYRLAVDSDD
+338 
-353 PDEMFYIYCFL
+353 
-364 EECNYHSENEL
+364 
-375 LLAQDWVAINKLI
+375 
-388 KGESSSAKAE
+388 
-398 KEPKAK
+398 
-404 EEKPK
+404 KPK
-409 KEPKKKEEK
+409 KEPKKQVNWEKFPIAKYNVGDWVTTKIYMDDGSVKESSPMLISEFNETPDGRFVYTFDGGDIDMFEDQIIRKVTAPKVKKEEK
-418 PISNATPVEALSPEV
+418 KESPKPKKEPKAKKESKKKEKPTSNATPVEALSPEV

-512 RYDDLANV
+512 RYDDLEKV
-520 AHAEVVSESA
+520 AHSEVVSEAA

-695 LYLCDSVPED
+695 LYLCDSVPDD
-705 LSRFDVVFLDSVN
+705 LSQFDVVFLDSVN

-735 YVYIFQTT
+735 YVYVFQTT

>member
-1 MSKKKTKKLYGI
+1 MKL
-13 NVSPKPD
+13 
-20 PNNEMDTMRYI
+20 
-31 LNKLVQEL
+31 
-39 GEKEGTKTFE
+39 
-49 WYCKTYN
+49 
-56 VGISDFIPLTVLH
+56 
-69 EVLGIDLYPSQYLQ
+69 
-83 EKSERNRYVIVDN
+83 
-96 LTKSQESILEEVK
+96 
-109 KDARNNNW
+109 
-117 EVDLKRLIKHY
+117 
-128 KDAVKSNDF
+128 
-137 DRMWYILEYLTEC
+137 
-150 NFHTIRRY
+150 
-158 MEELDWKGLEWQ
+158 
-170 LNREEP
+170 
-176 WRLEMQK
+176 
-183 KFKNTNNMKITK
+183 TK
-195 DNLASEFENYKKF
+195 DNVLEKWGEAKLILQDKKEFIDLAEDSFIPFANLYDEFDEDMKKDFDSFLDTANKLLEEKENKREEAKPKFKVGDWVTTKIHMDDGSVQESEP
-208 LKDDD
+208 LL
-213 MRSKVKDTIEISEF
+213 ISEF
-227 YDDDADIKKTVD
+227 NVTPDGRVVYTFDGGDIDMFEDQIIRKTT
-239 EMVEMVN
+239 
-246 EQIAKNEK
+246 APKAK
-254 KEEKPKKKEPKK
+254 KEAKETKVTKSKETKPKSK
-266 EVKVNEQEPKKEP
+266 Q
-279 VKEPKVKEPKPKKEK
+279 
-294 KAKLSS
+294 
-300 ARNIKTYDALYRSVT
+300 
-315 DPEKITERVL
+315 
-325 RDVEKAGWGVDNL
+325 
-338 KKFVERYRLAVDSDD
+338 
-353 PDEMFYIYCFL
+353 
-364 EECNYHSENEL
+364 
-375 LLAQDWVAINKLI
+375 
-388 KGESSSAKAE
+388 KAE
-398 KEPKAK
+398 KQTTTD
-404 EEKPK
+404 
-409 KEPKKKEEK
+409 
-418 PISNATPVEALSPEV
+418 NATKVEALSPEV

-456 NPRAILNAI
+456 NPRSILNAI

-512 RYDDLANV
+512 RYDDLEKV
-520 AHAEVVSESA
+520 AHSEVVSEAA

-573 KNYVDGKTTKLKAS
+573 KNYVEGKTTKLKAS

-695 LYLCDSVPED
+695 LYLCDSVPDD
-705 LSRFDVVFLDSVN
+705 LSQFDVVFLDSVN

-735 YVYIFQTT
+735 YVYVFQTT

>member
-1 MSKKKTKKLYGI
+1 MKLTKDNVLEKWGEAKLILQDKKEFIDLAEDSFIPFANLYDEFDEDMKKDFDSFLDAANKLLEEKENKREESKPKFKVGDWVICKIHTPEGVKESFPILITEVMVMPDGKVVYTFDGGEIDVFEDEIIRKTTDPNKKKEEKKKISAREIRTYSDLVKNVKDPQKISDRASKDAKKEGFEVNYKKLH
-13 NVSPKPD
+13 
-20 PNNEMDTMRYI
+20 
-31 LNKLVQEL
+31 
-39 GEKEGTKTFE
+39 
-49 WYCKTYN
+49 
-56 VGISDFIPLTVLH
+56 DF
-69 EVLGIDLYPSQYLQ
+69 
-83 EKSERNRYVIVDN
+83 
-96 LTKSQESILEEVK
+96 
-109 KDARNNNW
+109 
-117 EVDLKRLIKHY
+117 LKRYY
-128 KDAVKSNDF
+128 KAVENDDF
-137 DRMWYILEYLTEC
+137 GEMFYIFCYLEEC
-150 NFHTIRRY
+150 NFHT
-158 MEELDWKGLEWQ
+158 
-170 LNREEP
+170 
-176 WRLEMQK
+176 
-183 KFKNTNNMKITK
+183 
-195 DNLASEFENYKKF
+195 ENK
-208 LKDDD
+208 
-213 MRSKVKDTIEISEF
+213 
-227 YDDDADIKKTVD
+227 
-239 EMVEMVN
+239 
-246 EQIAKNEK
+246 
-254 KEEKPKKKEPKK
+254 
-266 EVKVNEQEPKKEP
+266 
-279 VKEPKVKEPKPKKEK
+279 
-294 KAKLSS
+294 
-300 ARNIKTYDALYRSVT
+300 
-315 DPEKITERVL
+315 
-325 RDVEKAGWGVDNL
+325 
-338 KKFVERYRLAVDSDD
+338 
-353 PDEMFYIYCFL
+353 
-364 EECNYHSENEL
+364 L
-375 LLAQDWVAINKLI
+375 LLEQNWTEFGKLI
-388 KGESSSAKAE
+388 QEMYENQGN
-398 KEPKAK
+398 PKA
-404 EEKPK
+404 EKPK

-418 PISNATPVEALSPEV
+418 PTSNATPVEALSPEV

-512 RYDDLANV
+512 RYDDLEKV
-520 AHAEVVSESA
+520 AHSEVVSEAA

-561 KGEEID
+561 KGAEID

-573 KNYVDGKTTKLKAS
+573 KNYLDGKTTKLKAS

-705 LSRFDVVFLDSVN
+705 LSQFDVVFLDSVN
-718 NLGLEPEDL
+718 NLGLEPDDL
-727 KAMPSGKA
+727 KSMPSGKA